1 MSNYDTNYMN
11 MNNSEYNPPTAEYSN
26 PTTTGYS
33 NPTTTGYSNP
43 TTTGSIPYTTQPVI
57 NDITQLL
64 PNLSSETIVSLLN
77 SGVDLMKLYS
87 DKNYMSE
94 KGMNFDSEMKSPSTN
109 IYQKNFSG
117 TSNVYSPYLY
127 YNKNSNSNELPED
140 MNSVLGATTT
150 TRPMTTMGNSPTLTM
165 TNQKIKSNENKL
177 IVENNQY
184 EVNFKNNKLQIC
196 NKTTYNCNILYNGN
210 NNNIELL
217 IHKEGY
223 LTITNK
229 DTEKVVW
236 TTNTSYNKNNFFN
249 ISNDNKF
256 TLLITDNGEFKIIDN
271 VNNTVKWSS
280 LVTHTTTMA
289 TTTTKAPT
297 TTMATTTTRPMTTM
311 GNTTTTR
318 PMTTM
323 GNTTTTRPM
332 TTMGNTTTTRPMTT
346 MGNTTT
352 TRPMT
357 TMGNTTTTRPTTTMG
372 NTTTTRPT
380 TTMATTTTKAPTTT
394 MGNTTTTRPTTTMAT
409 TTTKAPTTTMATTT
423 TKAPTTTTTNT
434 LEYKWINFGTPYG
447 EYKDDITK
455 DENGEYIYDDSFVY
469 TDPETTPPFTHQGKT
484 YKYGK
489 TKTLNNLTFEDYINF
504 IVIEPGIIV
513 LQYIAEI

>member
-11 MNNSEYNPPTAEYSN
+11 MNNSEYNPPTAE
-26 PTTTGYS
+26 YS

-297 TTMATTTTRPMTTM
+297 TTMATTTT
-311 GNTTTTR
+311 
-318 PMTTM
+318 
-323 GNTTTTRPM
+323 
-332 TTMGNTTTTRPMTT
+332 
-346 MGNTTT
+346 
-352 TRPMT
+352 
-357 TMGNTTTTRPTTTMG
+357 
-372 NTTTTRPT
+372 
-380 TTMATTTTKAPTTT
+380 
-394 MGNTTTTRPTTTMAT
+394 
-409 TTTKAPTTTMATTT
+409 
-423 TKAPTTTTTNT
+423 KAPTTTTTNT